1 MEFLVENG
9 GNPGMTRTDDVD
21 AGTDL
26 RICASS
32 DSCILCDDFSPP
44 GGRCAAPTNRR
55 GEVVWVS
62 K

>member
-1 MEFLVENG
+1 MVCQAENG
-9 GNPGMTRTDDVD
+9 GNPGITRADDVD

-26 RICASS
+26 RICAKQR
-32 DSCILCDDFSPP
+32 SCILCDGFSPP

-55 GEVVWVS
+55 REAVRVS